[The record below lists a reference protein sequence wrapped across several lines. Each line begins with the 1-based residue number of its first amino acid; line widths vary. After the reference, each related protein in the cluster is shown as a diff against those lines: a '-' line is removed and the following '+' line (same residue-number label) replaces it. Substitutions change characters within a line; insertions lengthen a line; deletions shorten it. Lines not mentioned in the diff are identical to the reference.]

1 MGSFSIDAVRERLF
15 NSTKHEKVVSRT
27 SNPFAATS
35 FKGNV
40 LTADVFETKDK
51 PSFTGKLK
59 ASALVSSISNIGAK
73 IRSGIESVAEFGKK
87 VKDSVIGGWNKLNEI
102 EISIANPVKT
112 FKESWNAMQDNMI
125 VNNFVKKEPAQLET
139 MLKNE
144 LGLSVAA

>member
-27 SNPFAATS
+27 TNPFVATS

-59 ASALVSSISNIGAK
+59 ASALVSSISNMG
-73 IRSGIESVAEFGKK
+73 SGILSFC
-87 VKDSVIGGWNKLNEI
+87 DSV
-102 EISIANPVKT
+102 V
-112 FKESWNAMQDNMI
+112 
-125 VNNFVKKEPAQLET
+125 
-139 MLKNE
+139 
-144 LGLSVAA
+144 

>member
-15 NSTKHEKVVSRT
+15 NSTKHEKVVSRS

-59 ASALVSSISNIGAK
+59 ASALVSSISNMGSK
-73 IRSGIESVAEFGKK
+73 IRSGFESVVEFSKK
-87 VKDSVIGGWNKLNEI
+87 AKDSVINGWNKLNEI
-102 EISIANPVKT
+102 EISIANPVKSI
-112 FKESWNAMQDNMI
+112 KESWNAMQDNMI
-125 VNNFVKKEPAQLET
+125 VNNYAKKDTGSLET
-139 MLKNE
+139 MLKDE
-144 LGLSVAA
+144 LGLSIAA